1 MSFDSSR
8 SFPLRA
14 SLRAACAA
22 TLLLASSAW
31 AGDLI
36 IKVKGAEA
44 PYGKIGCWL
53 YSSGSTG
60 FPMDPKGTKAIVW
73 VPAAAGEVTCRFPD
87 VAPGRYAASIMHDVN
102 NNQMMD
108 VSPVGQPT
116 EQWAIS
122 TNVRPP
128 MRVPTFEDGA
138 FTMPATD
145 LTLDVDLDM

>member
-1 MSFDSSR
+1 MFFDSSR
-8 SFPLRA
+8 SFPVRA

-22 TLLLASSAW
+22 TLLLGSSAW

-53 YSSGSTG
+53 YSSSEGY
-60 FPMDPKGTKAIVW
+60 PMNPKTAKAIVW
-73 VPAAAGEVTCRFPD
+73 VPAAAGEVICRFPD
-87 VAPGRYAASIMHDVN
+87 VPPGRYAASIMHDVN

-122 TNVRPP
+122 TNARPP

-145 LTLDVDLDM
+145 LTLNVDVDM